1 MRHTGRPQGLPRID
15 GEQATPAQKETPMSR
30 LIVSLR
36 SGNWKALLACFLYF
50 DTGFTAWV
58 MFGPLAPYVSKQLS
72 LSPTQA
78 GFLVAV
84 PVLSASIVRVT
95 LGNLFQSVDGRRLA
109 LLGIS
114 ISAIPSLI
122 LLFPVAPTY
131 SMLLMLGALLGVGGA
146 SFAIA
151 LPMAGS
157 SYPPR
162 VQGLVLGLAAA
173 GNIGAVVDGFVF
185 PTLAQ
190 HYGWQHSTAAVLPL
204 LALTAAAV
212 MLWAEDRSAKSG
224 SGARA
229 FSGFVASLLSVMALV
244 LLVNGGLF
252 GSGKAGQL
260 LLPVLGAAVA
270 LAVLPRKYL
279 AVLRERD
286 TWVVMLVYS
295 ITFGGFV
302 GMSSYVSLL
311 LTTQYQITKV
321 DAGFFM
327 ALLSLTGAMVRPIG
341 GLIAD
346 RLSGVRVLLLLLVA
360 ISACNFGF
368 SMLMPPLAGGIA
380 LLVALYFC
388 FGLGN
393 GATFQL
399 VPHRWKGKTGVM
411 TGIIGAAGGIGGFY
425 LPVIMGIAKESTG
438 SYQLGFA
445 TFGVLA
451 AVAFILVA
459 TLHRQWLAWSAPEMT
474 GLTLDA
480 AIARAD

>member
-1 MRHTGRPQGLPRID
+1 MKHVI
-15 GEQATPAQKETPMSR
+15 A
-30 LIVSLR
+30 SLK

-58 MFGPLAPYVSKQLS
+58 MFGPLAPFISKQLS

-84 PVLSASIVRVT
+84 PVLAASMVRVT

-109 LLGIS
+109 LMGIS
-114 ISAIPSLI
+114 LSAIPAW
-122 LLFPVAPTY
+122 LLLLPIAPTY
-131 SMLLMLGALLGVGGA
+131 TLLLILGCFLGVGGA

-190 HYGWQHSTAAVLPL
+190 HLGWQHATAAVLPL
-204 LALTAAAV
+204 LTLTAV
-212 MLWAEDRSAKSG
+212 TVILWAEDRSSKSG
-224 SGARA
+224 SAALA
-229 FSGFVASLLSVMALV
+229 FTGFAISLIGVIALV
-244 LLVNGGLF
+244 LLVNAGLF
-252 GSGKAGQL
+252 GHGKTGLL
-260 LLPVLGAAVA
+260 LLPVLGALVA
-270 LAVLPRKYL
+270 LAVLPRRYL
-279 AVLRERD
+279 KVLTERD

-311 LTTQYQITKV
+311 LTAQYQLAKV
-321 DAGFFM
+321 EAGLVM
-327 ALLSLTGAMVRPIG
+327 AGLSLVGAMVRPVG
-341 GLIAD
+341 GFIAD
-346 RLSGVRVLLLLLVA
+346 RLSGVKVLLVLLMA
-360 ISACNFGF
+360 ISLCNFAF
-368 SMLMPPLAGGIA
+368 AALMPPLTGGIA
-380 LLVALYFC
+380 LLVALYFG

-399 VPHRWKGKTGVM
+399 VPQRWKGKTGVM

-425 LPVIMGIAKESTG
+425 LPVIMAMAKEATG

-451 AVAFILVA
+451 ALALLLVGA
-459 TLHRQWLAWSAPEMT
+459 LHHQWLVWALPRETDLGLDVAPT
-474 GLTLDA
+474 
-480 AIARAD
+480 R